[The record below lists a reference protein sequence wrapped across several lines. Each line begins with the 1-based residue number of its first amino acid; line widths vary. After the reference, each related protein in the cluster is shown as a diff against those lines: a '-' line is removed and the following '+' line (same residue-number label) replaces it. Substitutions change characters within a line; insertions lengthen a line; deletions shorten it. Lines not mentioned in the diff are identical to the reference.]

1 MVRLGKIMLALL
13 LPAAIAA
20 FFTFPRFFI
29 SPRDKGKAAV
39 SARGGA
45 ERDGAALYSS
55 LSGLSVINVKDN
67 RTLWVATSKKAIL
80 AGDGQTARLSGVA
93 IDIPAEDAKLSA
105 SGGEL
110 DLDSNVLTL
119 DGEIKSQIKGFDL
132 KTSSVQ
138 IVPGGKLNTGKND
151 PVLLE
156 KKGIEIEGRG
166 LDANQEKKVRLDN
179 DVKAIFY

>member
-1 MVRLGKIMLALL
+1 M
-13 LPAAIAA
+13 
-20 FFTFPRFFI
+20 
-29 SPRDKGKAAV
+29 
-39 SARGGA
+39 
-45 ERDGAALYSS
+45 
-55 LSGLSVINVKDN
+55 
-67 RTLWVATSKKAIL
+67 ATSKKAIL

-119 DGEIKSQIKGFDL
+119 DGEIKSRIKGFDL